1 MWVFLGH
8 LIIDFL
14 ATVGRTASGRS
25 VKCPKLDLNRSSTA
39 TDGPILVQKVSKH
52 MFFGSGNP
60 FLPLPKLYSG
70 YEFKASGFHISAN
83 LVSEFRRPLGTP
95 PKVAAKKI
103 VGEKLLKTL
112 T

>member
-1 MWVFLGH
+1 MMWVFLGH

-14 ATVGRTASGRS
+14 AAVGQTASRRS
-25 VKCPKLDLNRSSTA
+25 VKCPKMDLNRSSTA

-70 YEFKASGFHISAN
+70 QECNNINSRLMGVFVTRDGKNSTISLN
-83 LVSEFRRPLGTP
+83 P
-95 PKVAAKKI
+95 
-103 VGEKLLKTL
+103 
-112 T
+112 